1 LPSNRSNATG
11 RVLFGR
17 ICFAAPGDVSSW
29 SVTGTDSAVP
39 GVAWNDAEIP
49 VRHPSSWHSTGGIT
63 DGRCVVSE
71 SEVAVRTSSAA
82 RSAFAN
88 GATAGVGSLPHLDP
102 AAAAAFAVAEFD
114 IATIPSL
121 PRRSCDE
128 LMIAQALV
136 GVTGVRTGPDGSIDV
151 EASSVKPLA
160 SIATDISH
168 DAFTGMRSF
177 LDLAARVGL
186 DGAAVKW
193 QFVGPVTLGVAL
205 HRAGLDREAAFDL
218 ALSAV
223 RDRLGALS
231 SVVTDALPNS
241 RQMVI
246 LDEPWFAELMRPG
259 FPIPPDE
266 AIDRMSSAMAA
277 LPSSTLTGV
286 HCCAPCDV
294 ATLLASGPN
303 VVSLPVAPDL
313 VDWVGYLTRFLADG
327 GVIAWGVTPTDGP
340 VSSTAER
347 QWRALSDLWC
357 ALVQRGCDPV
367 LLRRQSIVT
376 PQCGLAMHSVSVAR
390 RIVRLTTEVGK
401 RVQDQSAATRFA
413 LGA

>member
-1 LPSNRSNATG
+1 M
-11 RVLFGR
+11 
-17 ICFAAPGDVSSW
+17 
-29 SVTGTDSAVP
+29 
-39 GVAWNDAEIP
+39 
-49 VRHPSSWHSTGGIT
+49 
-63 DGRCVVSE
+63 SE
-71 SEVAVRTSSAA
+71 FEVGVRTQTAA
-82 RSAFAN
+82 RSAFAD

-102 AAAAAFAVAEFD
+102 AAAAAFAIGEFD
-114 IATIPSL
+114 VATIPTL
-121 PRRSCDE
+121 PRRSPDE
-128 LMIAQALV
+128 LMFGQALV
-136 GVTGVRTGPDGSIDV
+136 GVKGVTIGADGAIAVDP
-151 EASSVKPLA
+151 ASVKPLA
-160 SIATDISH
+160 SIPTDIGH
-168 DAFTGMRSF
+168 DAFTGLRAF
-177 LDLAARVGL
+177 LDLAGKVRL

-205 HRAGLDREAAFDL
+205 HRAGLDRESAFDL
-218 ALSAV
+218 ALSTV
-223 RDRLGALS
+223 RDRLTALS
-231 SVVTDALPNS
+231 SVVTEALPNS
-241 RQMVI
+241 RQMVV
-246 LDEPWFAELMRPG
+246 LDEPWFAELMQPG

-277 LPSSTLTGV
+277 LPAATLTGV

-313 VDWVGYLTRFLADG
+313 VTWVGYLTRFLSDG

-340 VSSTAER
+340 VPSTSER

-357 ALVQRGCDPV
+357 SLVQRGCDPV

-376 PQCGLAMHSVSVAR
+376 PHCGLAMHSASVAR
-390 RIVRLTTEVGK
+390 RIVRLTADVGK